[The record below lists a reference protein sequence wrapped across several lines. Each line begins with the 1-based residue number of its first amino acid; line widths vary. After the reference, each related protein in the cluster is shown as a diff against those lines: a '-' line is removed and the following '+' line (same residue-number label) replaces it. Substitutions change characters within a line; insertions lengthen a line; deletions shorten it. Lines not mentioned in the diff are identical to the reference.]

1 MEQQYTLHRRSRVAW
16 SILEWIKE
24 EEHAIVHSKG
34 NIISA
39 KLVTAAGANALLVLP
54 GKDAGKLLPNSFT
67 KALLVKIPKRF
78 NNKNFCNA
86 SM

>member
-16 SILEWIKE
+16 SILEWIEKE
-24 EEHAIVHSKG
+24 AFASVYSNG
-34 NIISA
+34 NIISD

-54 GKDAGKLLPNSFT
+54 GKDAGKILPNSFT
-67 KALLVKIPKRF
+67 KVLLVKIPKRF

>member
-1 MEQQYTLHRRSRVAW
+1 MEQQYTLHHRSRVAW
-16 SILEWIKE
+16 SILEWIEQE
-24 EEHAIVHSKG
+24 EYAIAYSKG
-34 NIISA
+34 NIISD
-39 KLVTAAGANALLVLP
+39 KLVTASGANALLILP
-54 GKDAGKLLPNSFT
+54 GKDEGNILPKSFT